1 MLKYGYDK
9 DRLKGYSGISTR
21 FKETYIELY
30 NTNKTE
36 AASLKSAILTYYQA
50 CGMSR
55 EDAAKKVD
63 KWVE

>member
-1 MLKYGYDK
+1 MPD
-9 DRLKGYSGISTR
+9 SI
-21 FKETYIELY
+21 KEQYIDLY
-30 NTNKTE
+30 HTNKTK